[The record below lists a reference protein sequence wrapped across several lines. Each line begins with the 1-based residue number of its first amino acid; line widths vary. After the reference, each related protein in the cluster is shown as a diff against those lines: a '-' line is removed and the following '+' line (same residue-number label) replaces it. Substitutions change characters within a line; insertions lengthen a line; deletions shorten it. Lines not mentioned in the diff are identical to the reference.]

1 MIVKPFGMTI
11 GQSFL
16 KDVWNWGSTRI
27 PAAGHHKN
35 QTDSASTDLLML
47 HLSGYI
53 TVGNTQALKLVRG

>member
-11 GQSFL
+11 SQSFL
-16 KDVWNWGSTRI
+16 KEVWNWGSTWI

-47 HLSGYI
+47 HLSGFI
-53 TVGNTQALKLVRG
+53 SLLVILRL